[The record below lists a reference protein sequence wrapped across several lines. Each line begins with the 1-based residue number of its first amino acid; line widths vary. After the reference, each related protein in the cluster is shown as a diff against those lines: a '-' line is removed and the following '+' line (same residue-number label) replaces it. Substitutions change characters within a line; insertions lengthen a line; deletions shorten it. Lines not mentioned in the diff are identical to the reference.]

1 MRRPKPLRRRCWLWR
16 WRSNPLRR
24 RDDIVETW
32 IVLAMWVVISL
43 GGALVG
49 VVTAQAAEASFAQL
63 RHDRHSVRVVL
74 VESTTRAMQSVEGET
89 NRQVWVRIRW
99 TAPDG
104 SVRTG
109 RAPVDSGRK
118 AGSRVTVWLDS
129 NGQFTEKPPAAK
141 AAAVEAGTLGTGA
154 ALAFGG
160 LVFAAGRLAQWRL
173 DQRRY
178 DRWGREWDQVG
189 PRWGRRTT

>member
-1 MRRPKPLRRRCWLWR
+1 MRRPKPLRRRY

-24 RDDIVETW
+24 GQDIVETW
-32 IVLAMWVVISL
+32 IVLAMWVVITL

-49 VVTAQAAEASFAQL
+49 VVTAQDAEASFAQL

-74 VESTTRAMQSVEGET
+74 VESTTRVMQTVEGET
-89 NRQVWVRIRW
+89 NRRVRAKIRW

-109 RAPVDSGRK
+109 RAPVDSGHE

-129 NGQFTEKPPAAK
+129 NGPFTEKPPAAK
-141 AAAVEAGTLGTGA
+141 AAAVEAGTLGVGA
-154 ALAFGG
+154 AFAFGG
-160 LVFAAGRLAQWRL
+160 LVSAARRLAQWRL

-178 DRWGREWDQVG
+178 RWGRAWDQVG
-189 PRWGRRTT
+189 PRRGRRTT